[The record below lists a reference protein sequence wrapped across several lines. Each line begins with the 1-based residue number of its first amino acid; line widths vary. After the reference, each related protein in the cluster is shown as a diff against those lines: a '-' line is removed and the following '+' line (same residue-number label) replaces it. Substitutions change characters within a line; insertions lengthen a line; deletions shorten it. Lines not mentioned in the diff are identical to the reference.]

1 MKKNSRKYSRLNQ
14 EIRKELSNIIRNEMK
29 DPRIG
34 LITSVTDVEVT
45 TDLKECRVF
54 ISVLGDE
61 DVKKET
67 LNALN
72 KGKGF
77 LRYNLAKKMNLR
89 NTPELTFAEDNSIER
104 GMYMDSIMDSLT
116 YGDDSYEI

>member
-116 YGDDSYEI
+116 YGDDSYDI

>member
-67 LNALN
+67 LNSLN

-116 YGDDSYEI
+116 YGDDSYDI

>member
-1 MKKNSRKYSRLNQ
+1 MKKNSRKYYRLNQ

-116 YGDDSYEI
+116 YGDDSYDI

>member
-1 MKKNSRKYSRLNQ
+1 
-14 EIRKELSNIIRNEMK
+14 MK

-116 YGDDSYEI
+116 YGDDSYDI

>member
-34 LITSVTDVEVT
+34 LITSVTEVEVT

-116 YGDDSYEI
+116 YGDDSYDI